1 MDIKEIKKICRSF
14 KIEAIALIFSILY
27 SVFSIL
33 IAIVTE
39 KIVNNIDNID
49 YKYFLILIGLIVFSV
64 LFVGIGHY
72 YINKCDTIAE
82 KKLHLYLFN
91 KLIDKQECF
100 FAENQDG
107 KLMNLLN
114 NVTRRISSTLTVH
127 KFILIQASLTVII
140 SFAVLF
146 YYSWIMALA
155 TAALIIIIMLLSQ
168 KLAGNIGELG
178 ADSDLKKGYVENG
191 MLEIIHNISMIKSL
205 NKQSFFKIKY
215 YDNYEKNKIKPDLKY
230 YFVETIYTCLAYI
243 LMYALPLIAICVG
256 IAFKN
261 YKAITAGIIFAVYQ
275 IINGIQEPVRNIM
288 TTIGTLKRVKSTIP
302 LLDPILTSNL
312 NDNRKMVEDIEFN
325 NISFKSAGFKT
336 AESNMILKD
345 VSFEINKG
353 DFVSI
358 KGDSGSGKS
367 TIFKFINGS
376 LVDDNV
382 DVKINDLS
390 PKEYNFYTMIKIVT
404 QNNYILNDTVI
415 NNISLGDNYD
425 NDYLD
430 EIIKIC
436 QLEEF
441 VKKYGYDKIIDSTS
455 SNISGGEKARINIAR
470 ILIRKPEVLLLDEI
484 CAALDKHTSEKLAKN
499 IYDFAKKNNITVI
512 SISHKDEFE
521 KYSNKIINV

>member
-1 MDIKEIKKICRSF
+1 
-14 KIEAIALIFSILY
+14 
-27 SVFSIL
+27 
-33 IAIVTE
+33 
-39 KIVNNIDNID
+39 
-49 YKYFLILIGLIVFSV
+49 
-64 LFVGIGHY
+64 
-72 YINKCDTIAE
+72 
-82 KKLHLYLFN
+82 
-91 KLIDKQECF
+91 
-100 FAENQDG
+100 
-107 KLMNLLN
+107 MNLLN

-302 LLDPILTSNL
+302 LLDPIH
-312 NDNRKMVEDIEFN
+312 
-325 NISFKSAGFKT
+325 
-336 AESNMILKD
+336 
-345 VSFEINKG
+345 
-353 DFVSI
+353 
-358 KGDSGSGKS
+358 
-367 TIFKFINGS
+367 
-376 LVDDNV
+376 
-382 DVKINDLS
+382 
-390 PKEYNFYTMIKIVT
+390 
-404 QNNYILNDTVI
+404 
-415 NNISLGDNYD
+415 
-425 NDYLD
+425 
-430 EIIKIC
+430 
-436 QLEEF
+436 
-441 VKKYGYDKIIDSTS
+441 
-455 SNISGGEKARINIAR
+455 
-470 ILIRKPEVLLLDEI
+470 LI
-484 CAALDKHTSEKLAKN
+484 
-499 IYDFAKKNNITVI
+499 
-512 SISHKDEFE
+512 
-521 KYSNKIINV
+521 

>member
-1 MDIKEIKKICRSF
+1 
-14 KIEAIALIFSILY
+14 
-27 SVFSIL
+27 
-33 IAIVTE
+33 
-39 KIVNNIDNID
+39 
-49 YKYFLILIGLIVFSV
+49 
-64 LFVGIGHY
+64 
-72 YINKCDTIAE
+72 
-82 KKLHLYLFN
+82 
-91 KLIDKQECF
+91 
-100 FAENQDG
+100 
-107 KLMNLLN
+107 
-114 NVTRRISSTLTVH
+114 
-127 KFILIQASLTVII
+127 
-140 SFAVLF
+140 
-146 YYSWIMALA
+146 
-155 TAALIIIIMLLSQ
+155 
-168 KLAGNIGELG
+168 
-178 ADSDLKKGYVENG
+178 
-191 MLEIIHNISMIKSL
+191 
-205 NKQSFFKIKY
+205 
-215 YDNYEKNKIKPDLKY
+215 
-230 YFVETIYTCLAYI
+230 
-243 LMYALPLIAICVG
+243 
-256 IAFKN
+256 
-261 YKAITAGIIFAVYQ
+261 
-275 IINGIQEPVRNIM
+275 
-288 TTIGTLKRVKSTIP
+288 
-302 LLDPILTSNL
+302 
-312 NDNRKMVEDIEFN
+312 MVEDIEFN

-376 LVDDNV
+376 LDDDNV

-484 CAALDKHTSEKLAKN
+484 SAALDKKTSDKIAKN